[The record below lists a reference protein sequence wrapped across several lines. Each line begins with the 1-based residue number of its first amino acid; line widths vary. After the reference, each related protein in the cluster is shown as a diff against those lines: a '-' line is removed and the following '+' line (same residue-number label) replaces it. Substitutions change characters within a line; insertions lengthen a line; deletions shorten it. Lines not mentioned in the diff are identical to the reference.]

1 MSVLLWCDINVWVNI
16 VACDPMAM
24 ISNPADAKWQIKVL
38 FTPSYCKGNYDKRG
52 WVMTFWVWKIQNLWT
67 VFYQSSLDHLS
78 SQTML
83 TKGSGEEVRAL
94 HRLPW
99 SCSRKLFL
107 RQYKKSK
114 GLKLVATG
122 NLAVIG
128 AVFQRIIVI
137 NVKEV
142 IWPIMPKKALHVSLS
157 IHSLI
162 SNGSSSAR

>member
-1 MSVLLWCDINVWVNI
+1 MSFDAASDTLIFCSSVFCGYVTPNYLSCWFTMSVLLWCDINVWVNI

-38 FTPSYCKGNYDKRG
+38 FTPSYCEGNNDKRG
-52 WVMTFWVWKIQNLWT
+52 WVMTFWVWKIQNLCCLTLFDSWT

-94 HRLPW
+94 HRLSW

-114 GLKLVATG
+114 GLKLET
-122 NLAVIG
+122 L
-128 AVFQRIIVI
+128 Q
-137 NVKEV
+137 
-142 IWPIMPKKALHVSLS
+142 
-157 IHSLI
+157 
-162 SNGSSSAR
+162 